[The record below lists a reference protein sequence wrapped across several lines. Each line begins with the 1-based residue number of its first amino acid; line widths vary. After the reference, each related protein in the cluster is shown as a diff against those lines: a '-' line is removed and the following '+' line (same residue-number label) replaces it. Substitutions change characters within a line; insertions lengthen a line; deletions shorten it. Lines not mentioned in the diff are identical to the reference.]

1 MAHEDAVASGE
12 MPQSQDA
19 PDRWGPVETALAEYP
34 PEERQE
40 MRVALDQVTRF
51 MQSFSNPVAM
61 LEAMGIGPSDEGEED
76 EAGAEGTR

>member
-1 MAHEDAVASGE
+1 
-12 MPQSQDA
+12 
-19 PDRWGPVETALAEYP
+19 
-34 PEERQE
+34 